1 MDNEEPEDFYFEIT
15 EPLPPDDVPFP
26 ETEEWQ
32 RTEGVISP
40 QVYPYENGW
49 EIKFYGSP
57 DKMDFWIAEKPKENF
72 AFEDPVCKT
81 RIFRD
86 KESAVKYVEENI
98 NE

>member
-1 MDNEEPEDFYFEIT
+1 MKNENPEEIVICNY
-15 EPLPPDDVPFP
+15 PLPRDFVPMA
-26 ETEEWQ
+26 EKEEWQ
-32 RTEGVISP
+32 PNERIISP

-49 EIKFYGSP
+49 EIKFYEHP
-57 DKMDFWIAEKPKENF
+57 DGMNFWIAEKPEENF
-72 AFEDPVCKT
+72 GFEEPICKT

>member
-1 MDNEEPEDFYFEIT
+1 MLTKNK
-15 EPLPPDDVPFP
+15 
-26 ETEEWQ
+26 
-32 RTEGVISP
+32 ISP

-49 EIKFYGSP
+49 EIKHYGHPS
-57 DKMDFWIAEKPKENF
+57 KIDFWIAEKPEENF
-72 AFEDPVCKT
+72 YFEDPMSKT